1 MANLNL
7 KEISA
12 EEFMAFAENQKIGCP
27 LQTAGWGKVKEDAWS
42 CMFVGLYDEADNIHA
57 GGMILIRKIISGF
70 KMAYLPRGPIFDEW
84 TQEKISAFV
93 NGMKTVMKNHGVT
106 YYVIDPV
113 LIHKSSSIGQH
124 EDEIFNLWKD
134 PEEEFN
140 KINAMLK
147 KAGLKHKGF
156 SKKLSET
163 IQPRINVFVPLA
175 KDENTYL
182 TMDELKKTFNKRTR
196 ECIGAYHTKRGIS
209 FEKVAPTDENIHIL
223 SEFVQMTADK
233 KNINLRGENY
243 FKKICEYMKED
254 APIYFAYADLDKFIE
269 FLSAKRTD
277 EVNEKLENEIIE
289 LEELK
294 ASKGNKV
301 VLCAMLHI
309 FPPNKEGIRIVDYI
323 YSGTDISLSAFRN
336 LQIASGL
343 MYFTMEDCI
352 ERKCQYLNLGGI
364 HYIGDDDLY
373 KFKARFNSLIYEY
386 GGEWDGVIDNA
397 KYLLISKMIPV
408 AKKMLS
414 LIKRKK

>member
-1 MANLNL
+1 MALFNL

-12 EEFMAFAENQKIGCP
+12 NEFTAFVEGQKIGCP
-27 LQTAGWGKVKEDAWS
+27 LQTAGWGKVKDDAWTS
-42 CMFVGLYDEADNIHA
+42 MFVGLYDEENNIHA
-57 GGMILIRKIISGF
+57 GSMILVRKIISGF

-84 TQEKISAFV
+84 CQEKISAFTA
-93 NGMKTVMKNHGVT
+93 GMKTIMKNHGVT

-124 EDEIFNLWKD
+124 EDEIFNYWKN

-140 KINAMLK
+140 KINEMLK

-175 KDENTYL
+175 KDENTFL
-182 TMDELKKTFNKRTR
+182 SMDELKKTFNKRTR
-196 ECIGAYHTKRGIS
+196 ECIGAYHEKRGIS
-209 FEKVAPTDENIHIL
+209 FEKVSPTQENIHIL
-223 SEFVQMTADK
+223 SEFVQLTADK

-243 FKKICEYMKED
+243 FKKICENMGED
-254 APIYFAYADLDKFIE
+254 APIYFAYADLSKYID
-269 FLSAKRTD
+269 FLCAKRTD
-277 EVNEKLENEIIE
+277 EVNEKLEKEIKE
-289 LEELK
+289 LEEMK
-294 ASKGNKV
+294 AVKGNKV

-343 MYFTMEDCI
+343 MYFTMGDCI

-386 GGEWDGVIDNA
+386 GGEWDGVISSG
-397 KYLLISKMIPV
+397 KYVLISKMLPI

-414 LIKRKK
+414 LVKHK